1 MYVDSFLKSLDRDRI
16 RRPTEQRFVTFKDYP
31 LRDLMRMLL
40 VSTAEVHPHLPP
52 KEGLMLLGRL
62 AYPTLASSTVGKV
75 MFSIAGRNF
84 EDALPLSRKAY
95 EISLKPGKA
104 ELLNRAP
111 GKATL
116 ALREVWNFAD
126 CYQVGVF
133 QGAMES
139 FQVEGTVRAEPKGR
153 PCDVDLHLEWG

>member
-1 MYVDSFLKSLDRDRI
+1 MFIDSFLKSLDRDRI
-16 RRPTEQRFVTFKDYP
+16 PRPTDKRYITFKDYP
-31 LRDLMRMLL
+31 LRELMEMLL
-40 VSTAEVHPHLPP
+40 SSTAEVYPHLPP
-52 KEGLMLLGRL
+52 KEGLTLLGRL
-62 AYPTLASSTVGKV
+62 VYPTLASTTVGKV

-104 ELLNRAP
+104 ELLDRSP

-116 ALREVWNFAD
+116 ALRDVWNFAD

-139 FQVEGTVRAEPKGR
+139 FQVEGTVRAKPLGR
-153 PCDVDLHLEWG
+153 PCDVDLHLTWG